1 MPKDQE
7 TDESGSFDSVNDKA
21 TGGASKGGRWM
32 NGEGTMM
39 RTHTDHRAQEE
50 MNEMARL
57 DRLRHI
63 LEILDDCPHFDFYA
77 HEHPEDRQQFHVR
90 G

>member
-1 MPKDQE
+1 
-7 TDESGSFDSVNDKA
+7 
-21 TGGASKGGRWM
+21 
-32 NGEGTMM
+32 M
-39 RTHTDHRAQEE
+39 RTHADHRIQEE

-63 LEILDDCPHFDFYA
+63 VEILEAGDKPPFDFYA
-77 HEHPEDRQQFHVR
+77 HEHPEDGQQFHVR